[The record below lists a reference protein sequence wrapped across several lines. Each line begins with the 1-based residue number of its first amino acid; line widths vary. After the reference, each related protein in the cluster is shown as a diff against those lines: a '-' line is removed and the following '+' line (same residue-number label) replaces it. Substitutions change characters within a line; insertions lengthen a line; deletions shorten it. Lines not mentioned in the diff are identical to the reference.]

1 VPLRRSS
8 AAWVSALLLV
18 LALSSC
24 AGPTH
29 SRNDYK
35 LKLANTAESLDS
47 SAQTVLMVADLLEHD
62 RALNP
67 YSASVI
73 SDAEDDATS
82 AQQTFDSRQPPDE
95 ASDKLRQ
102 QADKTLE
109 DVVSAITDARVA
121 ARGDDLAALRQA
133 ASDLKDLIT
142 DLQKLEEV

>member
-8 AAWVSALLLV
+8 AAWVSALPLV
-18 LALSSC
+18 LALSAC

-121 ARGDDLAALRQA
+121 ARDADLAALRQA
-133 ASDLKDLIT
+133 ASDLKDLIS